1 MVIQEEAPQDFSEIL
16 DNMFEIIIFA
26 VIILAFVLFYSA
38 SGNGMAV
45 GLGLFAVLGVL
56 GLIGTLTGAF

>member
-1 MVIQEEAPQDFSEIL
+1 
-16 DNMFEIIIFA
+16 MFEIIIFA